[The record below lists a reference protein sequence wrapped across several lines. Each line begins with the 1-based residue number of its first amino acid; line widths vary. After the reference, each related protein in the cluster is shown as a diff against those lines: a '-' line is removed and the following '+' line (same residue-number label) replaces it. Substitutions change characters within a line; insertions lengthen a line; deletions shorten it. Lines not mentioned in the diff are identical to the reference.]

1 MQIATNHF
9 GHFILTAE
17 LLPLISKAEA
27 PRIVNV
33 ASSAQKFAPR
43 AEKFLADINAKKKY
57 SPWPQYGVTKLC
69 NMLFTYELVLRLKSK
84 YPKIIV
90 GGQKAPRNLSA
101 PHKTQ
106 SHLSSPLRPCPVAL
120 PLSVSGTDACVHSCS
135 GDPPRIHGHK
145 SPEFGQHWLFEA
157 HHERAVCHAWRK
169 RSHVASL
176 RIMRR

>member
-17 LLPLISKAEA
+17 LLPLIAKAEA

-33 ASSAQKFAPR
+33 ASSAQKFAPK
-43 AEKFLADINAKKKY
+43 AEKFLADINAKNKY

-90 GGQKAPRNLSA
+90 GGM
-101 PHKTQ
+101 
-106 SHLSSPLRPCPVAL
+106 L
-120 PLSVSGTDACVHSCS
+120 PLAPIPTFQTLC
-135 GDPPRIHGHK
+135 
-145 SPEFGQHWLFEA
+145 
-157 HHERAVCHAWRK
+157 
-169 RSHVASL
+169 
-176 RIMRR
+176 

>member
-17 LLPLISKAEA
+17 LLPLIAKAEA

-33 ASSAQKFAPR
+33 ASSAQKFAPK
-43 AEKFLADINAKKKY
+43 AEKFLADINANKKY

-90 GGQKAPRNLSA
+90 GGGRSPPPQCPPKNSIPSRVQCAVLARLQCRQCCPSLALTRVRILAVHVPLSPSLYLDVSKPYVPA
-101 PHKTQ
+101 
-106 SHLSSPLRPCPVAL
+106 HLSMQLQPIPDTQTQISKTRTTL
-120 PLSVSGTDACVHSCS
+120 
-135 GDPPRIHGHK
+135 
-145 SPEFGQHWLFEA
+145 
-157 HHERAVCHAWRK
+157 
-169 RSHVASL
+169 AS
-176 RIMRR
+176 